1 MSNRISARLKKI
13 EQQTAQQSA
22 DGHKMLVELLA
33 RRDALF
39 YPWRVWSLNS
49 GLLHFQMQR
58 ECHAGRRGF
67 SAKASGVVD
76 WQSASEQRSLLID
89 RGLAKPMRSA
99 GGEINALCLT
109 PLGDATGRALVGPR
123 LHQLGGQ
130 LPRMIYA
137 YMCAMFDVCAPWM
150 GGRWMAESLLWQR
163 PLHGDPTDWE
173 HLDDA
178 VLPLIT
184 AGLVKADFDRPGRVY
199 YSLRHWDK
207 NGDLEIQPIEQPK
220 VDVEADP
227 KMDALYLS
235 AYKSE
240 RAALEKLEPSH
251 ELHIGIPASCF
262 HAFMDETDG
271 QPKPSESDDDIRRRE
286 HFHAVLERRSYDTD
300 LQAAISRLETFLA
313 TVGV

>member
-13 EQQTAQQSA
+13 EQQTAQQGASSN
-22 DGHKMLVELLA
+22 KMLVELLA

-49 GLLHFQMQR
+49 GLIHFEMQR

-89 RGLAKPMRSA
+89 RGLATPMRSA

-130 LPRMIYA
+130 LPRMITPHVRHVRRLRPV
-137 YMCAMFDVCAPWM
+137 D
-150 GGRWMAESLLWQR
+150 GWQ
-163 PLHGDPTDWE
+163 
-173 HLDDA
+173 
-178 VLPLIT
+178 
-184 AGLVKADFDRPGRVY
+184 
-199 YSLRHWDK
+199 
-207 NGDLEIQPIEQPK
+207 
-220 VDVEADP
+220 VDVG
-227 KMDALYLS
+227 KFALATPATWRSDRLGTLGRCSATPDHRRAREGGLRQTWTRLLLASALGQEWRSTNSTDRAARGCRRSRPEDGRAYLS
-235 AYKSE
+235 AYKSSGP
-240 RAALEKLEPSH
+240 KLEPSH
-251 ELHIGIPASCF
+251 ELHIGIPASSF
-262 HAFMDETDG
+262 HAFMVETDA
-271 QPKPSESDDDIRRRE
+271 QPKSSESDDDIRRRE

-300 LQAAISRLETFLA
+300 LQTVISRLETFLA